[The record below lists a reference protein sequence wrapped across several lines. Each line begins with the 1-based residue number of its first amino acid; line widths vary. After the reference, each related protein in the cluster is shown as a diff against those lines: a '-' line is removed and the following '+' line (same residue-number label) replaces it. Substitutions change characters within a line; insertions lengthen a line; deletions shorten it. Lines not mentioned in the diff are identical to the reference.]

1 MVHLDTDFLV
11 HALAA
16 SGPER
21 RKLLEVAE
29 SGRTIEIS
37 AVAWYEFSRG
47 PRTPEQLATAR
58 AFFTD
63 DGIVPFSEQLARAS
77 AEVFRQLGSPAAA
90 HGGCRHR
97 RHCRIAQGD
106 SHQLQCERFRRYPG
120 SRPRELETRATALS
134 CLHATALR
142 ALRCF
147 S

>member
-1 MVHLDTDFLV
+1 MVHLDTGFLV

-58 AFFTD
+58 GFFTD
-63 DGIVPFSEQLARAS
+63 DGIIPFSEQLASAS
-77 AEVFRQLGSPAAA
+77 AEVFRQLGSPRRRTADVAIGVTAASRGA
-90 HGGCRHR
+90 TLISCNARDFAG
-97 RHCRIAQGD
+97 I
-106 SHQLQCERFRRYPG
+106 PG
-120 SRPRELETRATALS
+120 LDLAD
-134 CLHATALR
+134 
-142 ALRCF
+142 
-147 S
+147 